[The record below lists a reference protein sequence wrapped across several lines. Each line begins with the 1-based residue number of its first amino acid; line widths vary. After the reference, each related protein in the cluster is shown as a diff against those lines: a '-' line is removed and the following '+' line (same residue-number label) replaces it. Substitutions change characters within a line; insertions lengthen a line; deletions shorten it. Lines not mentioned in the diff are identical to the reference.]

1 LSPAARIALL
11 PLGVGLE
18 LAALLGQQAWLS
30 WLAALAFAAYFLLHF
45 RRLNPYP
52 RWLGIIT
59 LGVLLGA
66 WLSGRTEASLWPR
79 LASSAAF
86 YTSFLGALGLMQL
99 LAQRLPQ
106 LRELHKALL
115 SGSKV
120 VLYPRYVLTAGSIGS
135 ILNFGMMNLLCGT
148 LTEHLKRYPL
158 SDEERRAGLRS
169 VMVTTLRG
177 FALVPLLAP
186 TSVTIAI
193 ITREMPELS
202 WSTLLPYGAV
212 AALMMILVGWR
223 RETQGLLALRD
234 SIGDSSR
241 AEGMLGLLLGSLLGL
256 VAIGVV
262 ASVTVLSAS
271 QSAMLLVPVGVISYL
286 LWRDRSPRKA
296 LGEVAENMAAMHNE
310 MFIFGCAALLGGAL
324 GAVAPLEEIAAWLA
338 QEPKYNV
345 LLAVASLFSTITL
358 AVIGVAP
365 IVSLSLIAGLLAQLA
380 TLGVPIMTPAVALMC
395 GFSLAMIFSP
405 FGPSTLILA
414 RYSGEKPFR
423 VAFGWNGRFVL
434 NVMPLLLL
442 LIFATY
448 WWHA

>member
-1 LSPAARIALL
+1 MRSALL
-11 PLGVGLE
+11 PLGVALE
-18 LAALLGQQAWLS
+18 LVALLSQLPWLS
-30 WLAALAFAAYFLLHF
+30 WLAAGIFAIYFLLNF

-59 LGVLLGA
+59 LGILAAAVISA
-66 WLSGRTEASLWPR
+66 RTDASLWPR
-79 LASSAAF
+79 LASSAAY

-99 LAQRLPQ
+99 LAKRLPQ
-106 LRELHKALL
+106 LSELHKALL

-120 VLYPRYVLTAGSIGS
+120 ILYPRYVLTAGSIGS

-148 LTEHLKRYPL
+148 LTQHLQRYPL
-158 SDEERRAGLRS
+158 TEAQRREGLRS

-193 ITREMPELS
+193 ISREMPDLS
-202 WSTLLPYGAV
+202 WSSMVPYGIV
-212 AALMMILVGWR
+212 AAAMMIVVGWR
-223 RETQGLLALRD
+223 RETQGLLNLRD
-234 SIGDSSR
+234 CIGDSSR
-241 AEGMLGLLLGSLLGL
+241 AEGMIGLLLGSLLGL

-262 ASVTVLSAS
+262 ASITVLTAS
-271 QSAMLLVPVGVISYL
+271 QSAMLLVPIGVVSYL
-286 LWRDRSPRKA
+286 LWRDRSPRSA
-296 LGEVAENMAAMHNE
+296 LEEVSANMGSMHNE
-310 MFIFGCAALLGGAL
+310 MFIFGCAALLGGVL
-324 GAVAPLEEIAAWLA
+324 GAIAPLEEIAAWLA

-380 TLGVPIMTPAVALMC
+380 HLGVPIMTPAVGLMC

-414 RYSGEKPFR
+414 RYSGETPFR

-434 NVMPLLLL
+434 SVMPLLLL
-442 LIFATY
+442 LIFATH